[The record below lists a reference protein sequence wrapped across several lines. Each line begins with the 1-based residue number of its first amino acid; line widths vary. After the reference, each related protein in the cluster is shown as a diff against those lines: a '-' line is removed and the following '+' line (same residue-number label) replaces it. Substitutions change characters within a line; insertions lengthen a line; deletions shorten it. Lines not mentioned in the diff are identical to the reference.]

1 MSRRVHYAPW
11 FDADLHFRTA
21 WYAEAGGEELAER
34 FVTAVKT
41 TVSKLSDNP
50 RLGWRPYPRDSDL
63 DMVYAML
70 VERPFRKH
78 ILFYRFAEEDLFLER
93 LIHGARDLPQRLREP
108 PSENV

>member
-50 RLGWRPYPRDSDL
+50 RLGHEILIWTWCMPCWLS
-63 DMVYAML
+63 V
-70 VERPFRKH
+70 PFENT
-78 ILFYRFAEEDLFLER
+78 FCFTVS
-93 LIHGARDLPQRLREP
+93 LRRIC
-108 PSENV
+108 SSNG